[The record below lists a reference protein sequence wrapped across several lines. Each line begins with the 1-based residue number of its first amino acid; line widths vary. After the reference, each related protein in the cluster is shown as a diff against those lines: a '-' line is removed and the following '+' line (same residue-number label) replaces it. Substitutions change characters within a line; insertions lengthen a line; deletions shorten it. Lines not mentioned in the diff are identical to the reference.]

1 MLSNP
6 NNSSSRRRSPLVART
21 MTTTTVLR
29 VAVVVLA
36 VVVVSSSSASLHSVE
51 AIHNPRK
58 SRTPSSSAVT
68 TNDGSGRSITCTDGI
83 CTITTS
89 PSPPTQQKQKKKKND
104 AESSSSSSFN
114 VTTRGGGG
122 ATATA
127 TPTQLCQLQSAMYF
141 LIMDLVLRKVFYI
154 TQIPFPSQLAGCI
167 LLFVTMVLL
176 ELLPFAHTTTG
187 TGAGEALFRV
197 LSPGATLITKW
208 LPVFFVPGLA
218 GVPLAPSMGAPIEVR
233 SGVYYLYLYT
243 SRERARDVTLY
254 TFRSVPDE
262 AITTVPSRII
272 LHRPVSWIISTY
284 PYY

>member
-6 NNSSSRRRSPLVART
+6 NNSSSRRERHRVART

-29 VAVVVLA
+29 VAVIVLTV

-51 AIHNPRK
+51 AIRNPRT

-89 PSPPTQQKQKKKKND
+89 PSPPTQQQQKKKKNNV
-104 AESSSSSSFN
+104 ESSSSSFN

-127 TPTQLCQLQSAMYF
+127 TMPTQLGQLQSAMYF
-141 LIMDLVLRKVFYI
+141 LIMDLVLRKVFHL

-176 ELLPFAHTTTG
+176 DWLPFAHTTTG

-233 SGVYYLYLYT
+233 FLCVL
-243 SRERARDVTLY
+243 
-254 TFRSVPDE
+254 F
-262 AITTVPSRII
+262 
-272 LHRPVSWIISTY
+272 ISI
-284 PYY
+284 

>member
-6 NNSSSRRRSPLVART
+6 NNSPSRRGRHRVART

-29 VAVVVLA
+29 VAVIVLTV

-51 AIHNPRK
+51 AIRNPRT

-83 CTITTS
+83 CTITAS

-104 AESSSSSSFN
+104 VESSSSSFS

-127 TPTQLCQLQSAMYF
+127 TTPTQLCQLQSAMYF
-141 LIMDLVLRKVFYI
+141 LIMDLVLRKVFHL

-176 ELLPFAHTTTG
+176 EWLPFAHTTTG

-233 SGVYYLYLYT
+233 FLCVL
-243 SRERARDVTLY
+243 
-254 TFRSVPDE
+254 F
-262 AITTVPSRII
+262 
-272 LHRPVSWIISTY
+272 ISI
-284 PYY
+284 

>member
-6 NNSSSRRRSPLVART
+6 NNSSSRRERHRVART

-36 VVVVSSSSASLHSVE
+36 VVVVVVSSSASLHSVE
-51 AIHNPRK
+51 AIRNPRR

-89 PSPPTQQKQKKKKND
+89 PSPPTQQKQKKEEND
-104 AESSSSSSFN
+104 AESSSSSSSVN

-122 ATATA
+122 ATVM
-127 TPTQLCQLQSAMYF
+127 PTQLCQLQSAMYF
-141 LIMDLVLRKVFYI
+141 LIMDLVLRKVFHL

-176 ELLPFAHTTTG
+176 DWLPFAHTTTG

-233 SGVYYLYLYT
+233 FLCVL
-243 SRERARDVTLY
+243 
-254 TFRSVPDE
+254 F
-262 AITTVPSRII
+262 
-272 LHRPVSWIISTY
+272 ISI
-284 PYY
+284 